1 MQDRDQTFEAW
12 IIQNSPRKQLMIL
25 QFGRQHITDSQ
36 GYETSILSS
45 MAKVFIPIGHAQKH
59 SYCQCV
65 PLGHAQRKS
74 CSQSREKYPLIGNF

>member
-36 GYETSILSS
+36 GYETSMLSS
-45 MAKVFIPIGHAQKH
+45 MAKVFLMLKNTLIAN
-59 SYCQCV
+59 V
-65 PLGHAQRKS
+65 FPLGMLNESPA
-74 CSQSREKYPLIGNF
+74 LM